1 MVHVLPSLVDTTIY
15 LPTSG
20 LAFLRRHVQL
30 LNIIARNLIRSRLS
44 EMDDGKD
51 ALSRIVI
58 MNSRQSLLHIPDLSL
73 SSRCQSLGVR
83 ALASE

>member
-1 MVHVLPSLVDTTIY
+1 
-15 LPTSG
+15 
-20 LAFLRRHVQL
+20 
-30 LNIIARNLIRSRLS
+30 
-44 EMDDGKD
+44 MDDGKD

-83 ALASE
+83 ALTSE